1 MFGDAV
7 NDELLLTVN
16 DAIDDDDDD
25 DDDENGGSSGIVD
38 LVNSLFLS
46 FRIR

>member
-1 MFGDAV
+1 LLGDIV

-25 DDDENGGSSGIVD
+25 DDENGGSRGIVD
-38 LVNSLFLS
+38 LVESLFLS